1 MRKLLSTRTSDAR
14 FVRWAR
20 TVALTFVLGWVRNLA
35 FALALGGLLG
45 GCALLEASDDKN
57 YVKPIGGALV
67 TDNDTP
73 YSQSLRCVRQ
83 KAALTGKPSPRI
95 AIGQVNDLT
104 GKNDYYTGRQITQGA
119 ALMVI
124 SAFSKGGV
132 PMVERF
138 DTSVTELELK
148 YANNKLIGDQQSSDY
163 RKIAAGSIVGSD
175 YYVIG
180 GVTELNFNIRSEA
193 IEALVG
199 PASFSGRYYVLNI
212 GFDLRLVNTRTL
224 VVEDV
229 VSYQK
234 QIIGREIRAGVFQFI
249 GTQVLDVSAG
259 DRSQE
264 PVQMA
269 VRAVSERAALELI
282 GRMYGIPTD
291 TCQPDANEAKNGM
304 LAGLNGKQTSP
315 SIKTKE

>member
-1 MRKLLSTRTSDAR
+1 M
-14 FVRWAR
+14 
-20 TVALTFVLGWVRNLA
+20 
-35 FALALGGLLG
+35 
-45 GCALLEASDDKN
+45 LEASNDKN

-73 YSQSLRCVRQ
+73 YSQSLRCIRQ
-83 KAALTGKPSPRI
+83 KAVLTGKPAPRI

-124 SAFSKGGV
+124 SAFSKGGI

-163 RKIAAGSIVGSD
+163 RKITAGSIVGSD
-175 YYVIG
+175 YYVVG

-193 IEALVG
+193 IEGMFG

-264 PVQMA
+264 PIQMA

-282 GRMYGIPTD
+282 GRMYGMTTD
-291 TCQPDANEAKNGM
+291 TCQPDAEEVKKGM
-304 LAGLNGKQTSP
+304 VASLSGNQTSP
-315 SIKTKE
+315 SPKTKE

>member
-1 MRKLLSTRTSDAR
+1 MPKLLLIGSSRAR
-14 FVRWAR
+14 MGRWAR
-20 TVALTFVLGWVRNLA
+20 TVALTAALGWLRNA
-35 FALALGGLLG
+35 FLALTLGGFLG

-73 YSQSLRCVRQ
+73 YSQSLRCLRQ
-83 KAALTGKPSPRI
+83 KAALTGKPAPRI

-104 GKNDYYTGRQITQGA
+104 GKSDYYTGRQITQGA

-124 SAFSKGGV
+124 SAFAKGGL

-138 DTSVTELELK
+138 DTSVTELGLK
-148 YANNKLIGDQQSSDY
+148 YANNKLIGDQQSDY
-163 RKIAAGSIVGSD
+163 RKITAGSIVGSD
-175 YYVIG
+175 YYVVG

-193 IEALVG
+193 VEAMFG

-264 PVQMA
+264 PIQMA

-291 TCQPDANEAKNGM
+291 TCQPDAEEAKKGL
-304 LAGLNGKQTSP
+304 LASLNGKSSP
-315 SIKTKE
+315 PSKAKD